1 MAFKMKTLHPLP
13 PLAEQRRIVAELGS
27 RRPCGCSFRVIAFGF
42 AFPARIMSA
51 LAECWRACRMAKP
64 FGVQCRGSEVPVF
77 DVLSNRYALR
87 QKHGDSARAERFV
100 RVEWLDTVPREKA
113 FNEVGL
119 FGNQNTVCKPNT
131 PKWRHTVERLKTVF
145 TNWQR

>member
-1 MAFKMKTLHPLP
+1 MKELTRDRRDGSAVKGPRMSGKRLAFKMKTLHPLP

-64 FGVQCRGSEVPVF
+64 LGSSAEARKSRFSMSYPTGMRCVRSTAIQHEPSVSCESSGLIRSRG
-77 DVLSNRYALR
+77 
-87 QKHGDSARAERFV
+87 
-100 RVEWLDTVPREKA
+100 
-113 FNEVGL
+113 
-119 FGNQNTVCKPNT
+119 
-131 PKWRHTVERLKTVF
+131 
-145 TNWQR
+145 